1 MGTSSRNLDPAVFPP
16 ELASDLST
24 MIQALVIFFVAA
36 DVLIIYIWR
45 LRRHLKLRRPLKE
58 EPVRS

>member
-1 MGTSSRNLDPAVFPP
+1 
-16 ELASDLST
+16 

-45 LRRHLKLRRPLKE
+45 LRRHLKLRQPLKE
-58 EPVRS
+58 EPARP